1 MRSLLKFLAT
11 FIISFI
17 IYLVIA
23 GTFNIQEIIVG
34 LILSLIIGLLFVK
47 IIPFEI
53 KYLNPVRLFWFIVYI
68 PFFIWEMIKANFQIA
83 AIVINPAL
91 PIKPGIVEGETSLKS
106 PLGRLMLTSSI
117 TLTPGTLSVDIDDEE
132 VSIHCVVVNESADE
146 IIAKFE
152 KYIKRI
158 TE

>member
-1 MRSLLKFLAT
+1 M
-11 FIISFI
+11 
-17 IYLVIA
+17 IA
-23 GTFNIQEIIVG
+23 GSFDIQEIIVG

-53 KYLNPVRLFWFIVYI
+53 KYLNPVRLFWLIVYI

-117 TLTPGTLSVDIDDEE
+117 TLTPGTLSIDIDDEE
-132 VSIHCVVVNESADE
+132 VSIHCVVVNESAE
-146 IIAKFE
+146 MIIGKFE